1 MNTSAALGSNA
12 TFQCTVRNA
21 EIKWRVNGLNIDWNY
36 QPSQSLANERGI
48 YEGETWSNNTTNTSR
63 LLVLAT
69 KKFNDT
75 AEFGVACVA
84 FGGVHHNAIN
94 SPEVYLSVFG
104 MFTYTLQ

>member
-21 EIKWRVNGLNIDWNY
+21 EINWRVKEFNIDWNSV
-36 QPSQSLANERGI
+36 PSQSLANEHGII

-69 KKFNDT
+69 EGFNDT
-75 AEFGVACVA
+75 ANFELACVA
-84 FGGVHHNAIN
+84 FGGMGHESPKSDEVH
-94 SPEVYLSVFG
+94 LSVFG
-104 MFTYTLQ
+104 MF